1 MSTRKSDSSKSK
13 KKGSS
18 NISRENE
25 KEEAQLVEEAEEEEE
40 EEVDNNYFYTS
51 DNKGRCVRFN
61 LEGIDSDTR
70 DKAAGGDYDYKC
82 AIYCQRGELALW
94 VDIEKWDFYKK
105 NHKNSQRIPK
115 GMVVSEK

>member
-40 EEVDNNYFYTS
+40 VDNNYFYTS
-51 DNKGRCVRFN
+51 DNKGMCVRFN

-94 VDIEKWDFYKK
+94 VDIEKWDCYKK

>member
-25 KEEAQLVEEAEEEEE
+25 KEEAQLVEEAEEEE